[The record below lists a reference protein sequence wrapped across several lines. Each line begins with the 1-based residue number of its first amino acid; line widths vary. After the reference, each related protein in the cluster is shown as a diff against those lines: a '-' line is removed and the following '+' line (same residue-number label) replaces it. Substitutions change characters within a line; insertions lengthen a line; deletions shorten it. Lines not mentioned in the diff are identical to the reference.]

1 MNLCVSVAPF
11 FLSFFLLSHLDALQL
26 IKLHNAPVKW
36 EES

>member
-1 MNLCVSVAPF
+1 MFLWHLFFLCVCVCVSY
-11 FLSFFLLSHLDALQL
+11 LDALQL